1 MTTYVVC
8 SGLIYG
14 QEENLFHYLFKA
26 GWHNE
31 PDLPV
36 YGNGKNILPSIH
48 INDLAGYVCVKDFEK
63 KGRFTFFRFLELFK
77 ILLTKNQKL
86 DIC

>member
-1 MTTYVVC
+1 MCLKRSLFIIFFLVKNKKKLSTYIVC

-14 QEENLFHYLFKA
+14 QEESLFHYLFKA

-36 YGNGKNILPSIH
+36 YGNGKNILPAIH
-48 INDLAGYVCVKDFEK
+48 VNDLAAYV
-63 KGRFTFFRFLELFK
+63 
-77 ILLTKNQKL
+77 
-86 DIC
+86 